1 MEAGERLGFDK
12 EISRRLV
19 IQTFLGA
26 SHLAVESEKSLSELR
41 EMVTSPGGTTQ
52 AGLAM
57 FDKNDGAGSIL
68 KVVEAAYQRG
78 VELGKNM

>member
-1 MEAGERLGFDK
+1 M
-12 EISRRLV
+12 

-26 SHLAVESEKSLSELR
+26 SHLAGESEKGLSELR

-57 FDKNDGAGSIL
+57 YDKNDGAGSIL
-68 KVVEAAYQRG
+68 KAVEAAYQRG
-78 VELGKNM
+78 VELGKKI